1 MPPRRRTTT
10 PSVAR
15 QHADW
20 ISLLRPDGPFV
31 SVKVLAEALPQG
43 LATVPDTK
51 LERLVQAWDEVQAA
65 PGELNSTWQ
74 GFVLGELLG
83 LTGPLLA
90 EGPNLPDGVRAYG
103 PGDTRVRPDAVAL
116 GPDGAGGRVERLH
129 IYRRGWGESLT
140 KAAKD
145 RRSAVDE
152 AADLCRRRGVP
163 LALLTNGQLWI
174 LVHAR
179 VQEASTVAVFDADLW
194 LEERDLLRAF
204 TTLLAATRVLKPALS
219 ADGTPTDSLA
229 ALFARSA
236 DAQAEVTTTLG
247 RQVLRAVELLVGELS
262 RLDRESGGEL
272 LAYVPERRV
281 YQGALTVMMRL
292 VFLLYAEDQRLLP
305 VDAELYASSYSVG
318 GLFDELEEAESRHG
332 EVVVDRRRAAWPRL
346 IALFGAVYGGCEHD
360 DLRIPPYGGTLFD
373 PDRFPW
379 LAGMKVTDRVVHE
392 ILRALLIL
400 VGESGAPERLSYK
413 GLNVEQIGHVY
424 EGLLEFSCL
433 RVAEPY
439 VGLFGKA
446 EPELPLVELERA
458 RREEPDFAAWLV
470 RTCETTANRVTK
482 ALAAEPKPTDR
493 ERLRTACENDDAL
506 AERVLPFL
514 GLLRQDLRGWPTV
527 FPAGS
532 LVITQVG
539 DRRATGTHYTPRTL
553 AEEVVEHTLA
563 PLCFSPGPAEGA
575 EPGVWRVKRWDEL
588 LKLKVLDPAMGSGAF
603 LVSACR
609 YIADRIVD
617 DWERNDVPGEILDAV
632 GPDYD
637 RDGLLLEARRRV
649 AASCIY
655 GVDRDEQAVELA
667 KLSLWLVTLAKDK
680 PFSFLDH
687 ALRCGDSLIGVVD
700 DRQLRAF
707 HLDPTAGDFHNS
719 RLSNTLG
726 ETVEAILAEAERLR
740 VEIEQEPVRDADHG
754 RELETKLTTVEALTE
769 RLRFASDAIV
779 AAALAAADAQKQ
791 TRPPYWEEQ
800 EDRDEYGRILFGLA
814 EDAEKVLLPLTRAM
828 ELAGDP
834 SEEGYGARLAE
845 LVADPWSAEDGE
857 LHRAVT
863 HAEEAEKRVRGLI
876 VPMLTGD
883 GRRPEPIRP
892 LHWPLEFPEVM
903 RGGGFS
909 AVVGN
914 PPFIGGQRL
923 TGSVG
928 DDVREF
934 LVMYVAEG
942 RRGSADICAY
952 FLLRELEVAPAGRVG
967 IIATN
972 TISQGDTREVGL
984 DQAYER
990 GWRVY
995 RTVKSQPWPGT
1006 ASLEVSLVWAG
1017 HPREQE
1023 PRLRNG
1029 RKVPAITSSLDPEGR
1044 VEGHPYRLA
1053 ANAGQSFQGSNI
1065 LGLGFTMSPE
1075 EAAALIEANPRNRDV
1090 LFPYLNGEDLN
1101 SRPDCSGRRWVINF
1115 RDWSIEQAQKYPELF
1130 EIVERQVKPERARN
1144 SDRRRREIWWRFT
1157 RPTVELYEAI
1167 ANLERVLVIAR
1178 VSKTGLPVL
1187 VPTGQVMS
1195 EQVVVFATDQ
1205 SADFALL
1212 TSAFHFAWW
1221 TVMGQS
1227 TMRSDARYTPS
1238 DGFETFPQ
1246 PTRTERMDR
1255 AGAELHEVRSE
1266 LMIGWDL
1273 GLTKFYNMINNPA
1286 ESDPMVQRIREL
1298 HVEIDKAVLEA
1309 YAADE
1314 EREPAIRDYEARK
1327 AKALLPAWSEVVLDH
1342 GFHDHGQGVRWTV
1355 GAQARLDILDKL
1367 LALNHYRHKEES
1379 QTGIRR
1385 PKKSTRKR
1393 TAAGR
1398 TTLPV
1403 SSAAQAAG
1411 HTGVSSPTEGEPA
1424 VVVFDDGLFPPD
1436 GALF

>member
-20 ISLLRPDGPFV
+20 ISLLRPDGPFI

-65 PGELNSTWQ
+65 PGELNSAWQ

-103 PGDTRVRPDAVAL
+103 PGDTRVRPDAVAF
-116 GPDGAGGRVERLH
+116 GPDGAGGRAERLH
-129 IYRRGWGESLT
+129 VYRRGWREPLT
-140 KAAKD
+140 KATKD
-145 RRSAVDE
+145 HRSAVEE

-204 TTLLAATRVLKPALS
+204 ATLLAATRVLKPS
-219 ADGTPTDSLA
+219 VGADGTPTDSLA

-236 DAQAEVTTTLG
+236 AAQAEVTTTLG

-318 GLFDELEEAESRHG
+318 GLFDELEEAESRYG
-332 EVVVDRRRAAWPRL
+332 DVIVDRRQAAWPRL

-373 PDRFPW
+373 PERFPW
-379 LAGMKVTDRVVHE
+379 LAGMKVTDRVVQK
-392 ILRALLIL
+392 ILRALLLL

-446 EPELPLVELERA
+446 EPELPLAELERA

-482 ALAAEPKPTDR
+482 ALAVEPKPTDR

-506 AERVLPFL
+506 TERVLPFL

-539 DRRATGTHYTPRTL
+539 DRRATGTHYTPRRL

-575 EPGVWRVKRWDEL
+575 EPGVWRAKRWDEL

-617 DWERNDVPGEILDAV
+617 DWERNGVPGEILDAV

-700 DRQLRAF
+700 DRQLQAF
-707 HLDPTAGDFHNS
+707 HLDPTAGDFQNS

-726 ETVEAILAEAERLR
+726 ETVETILAEAERLR
-740 VEIEQEPVRDADHG
+740 VLIEQEPVRDAAHG
-754 RELETKLTTVEALTE
+754 RELEAKLTTVEALTE
-769 RLRFASDAIV
+769 RLRFAADAVV
-779 AAALAAADAQKQ
+779 AAALAAADAKKQ
-791 TRPPYWEEQ
+791 NRRPHWEEQ
-800 EDRDEYGRILFGLA
+800 ENADEYGRLLFDLA
-814 EDAEKVLLPLTRAM
+814 EDVEKVLLPLARAIA
-828 ELAGDP
+828 LAGDP
-834 SEEGYGARLAE
+834 SEESYGTRLAE
-845 LVADPWSAEDGE
+845 LVADPWSVEDGE
-857 LHRAVT
+857 LHRAAIE
-863 HAEEAEKRVRGLI
+863 AEEAEKRIRGL
-876 VPMLTGD
+876 VEPMLTGG

-903 RGGGFS
+903 RHGGFS

-923 TGSVG
+923 TGSIG
-928 DDVREF
+928 EDVREF
-934 LVMYVAEG
+934 LVTYVAEG
-942 RRGSADICAY
+942 RRGSADLCAY
-952 FLLRELEVAPAGRVG
+952 FLLRNLEVAPVGRVG

-1017 HPREQE
+1017 HPGDRE
-1023 PRLRNG
+1023 PRVRDG
-1029 RKVPAITSSLDPEGR
+1029 QEVPSVTSSLDPEGR
-1044 VEGHPYRLA
+1044 MEGQPYRLT
-1053 ANAGQSFQGSNI
+1053 ANAGQSFIGSYV
-1065 LGLGFTMSPE
+1065 LGLGFIMAPE
-1075 EAAALIEANPRNRDV
+1075 EAAVLIEADPRNKEV

-1115 RDWSIEQAQKYPELF
+1115 RDWPIERAKEYVEPF
-1130 EIVERQVKPERARN
+1130 AIVDREVKPF
-1144 SDRRRREIWWRFT
+1144 REKNNRKVYRDYWWQYGEK
-1157 RPTVELYEAI
+1157 RPAMQEAI
-1167 ANLERVLVIAR
+1167 AGLERVLVITL
-1178 VSKTGLPVL
+1178 VSRL
-1187 VPTGQVMS
+1187 VMPAFVSAQQVIAHKIA
-1195 EQVVVFATDQ
+1195 VFATDR
-1205 SADFALL
+1205 SADLALL
-1212 TSAFHFAWW
+1212 SSVFHNQWAWKYS
-1221 TVMGQS
+1221 S
-1227 TMRSDARYTPS
+1227 TMKADLNYSPS
-1238 DGFETFPQ
+1238 DVYDTFPQ
-1246 PTRTERMDR
+1246 PTRTERMDT
-1255 AGAELHEVRSE
+1255 AGTELHEVRSK
-1266 LMIGWDL
+1266 LMLERDL
-1273 GLTKFYNMINNPA
+1273 GLTKLYNLVNDPA
-1286 ESDPMVQRIREL
+1286 EADPMIQRIREL
-1298 HVEIDKAVLEA
+1298 HVEIDEAVREA
-1309 YAADE
+1309 YALDE
-1314 EREPAIRDYEARK
+1314 ERESAIRDYEARK
-1327 AKALLPAWSEVVLDH
+1327 AKAPLPAWPVVVLDH

-1355 GAQARLDILDKL
+1355 GPQARLDILDKL
-1367 LALNHYRHKEES
+1367 LVLNHYRHKEEP
-1379 QTGIRR
+1379 QTGVRK
-1385 PKKSTRKR
+1385 PKKTTRQR
-1393 TAAGR
+1393 TATGHTTVPASPAASAEGR
-1398 TTLPV
+1398 TEAPD
-1403 SSAAQAAG
+1403 AA
-1411 HTGVSSPTEGEPA
+1411 EGESA
-1424 VVVFDDGLFPPD
+1424 SFLDDGIFPPD